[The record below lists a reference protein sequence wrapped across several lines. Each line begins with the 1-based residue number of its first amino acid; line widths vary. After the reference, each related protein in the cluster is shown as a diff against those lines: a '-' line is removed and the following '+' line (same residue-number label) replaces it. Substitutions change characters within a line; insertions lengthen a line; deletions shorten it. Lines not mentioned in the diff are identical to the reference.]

1 MTETAKEY
9 GTALFMLACEEKAE
23 AEYSE
28 ALERVVALFEEE
40 SEYPEML
47 SCPGIPLE
55 QRLSAIE
62 AALAGSVPEMIL
74 FYLQLL
80 CEKGRIACLVES
92 VKEFKALLDASRQIA
107 NAKIT
112 SALPLTDEEKAR
124 LEAKLEAVYKG
135 RINARYFIDRELLG
149 GITVEV
155 DGEIMDGSLRHRLR
169 EIKEVINT

>member
-1 MTETAKEY
+1 MTDAAKEY

-23 AEYSE
+23 AEYAA
-28 ALERVVALFEEE
+28 ALKKVSLLFEEE
-40 SEYPEML
+40 EDYLQML
-47 SCPGIPLE
+47 SCPAIPME
-55 QRLSAIE
+55 QRLNTIE
-62 AALAGSVPEMIL
+62 AAFAQAVPENLL
-74 FYLQLL
+74 FYLLLL
-80 CEKGRIACLVES
+80 CEKGRIDCFAES
-92 VKEFKALLDASRQIA
+92 VKEFNALLDASRHIA
-107 NAKIT
+107 NARIT
-112 SALPLTDEEKAR
+112 SALPLTDEEKQR